1 VYEVQYFTALGS
13 WLLALGSWL
22 LALGSWLLAL
32 RGGEGRGGEG
42 RDMIV
47 RTLKILE

>member
-22 LALGSWLLAL
+22 LALGSWLL
-32 RGGEGRGGEG
+32 GEGRGGEG